1 MNPFPIRLVI
11 LMALAAPGAL
21 RAQEHLAPDRL
32 VCNPVDSLLQVHP
45 MYSDSLCSS
54 FMICI
59 PREVAPHYHRYHT
72 EHVMVLEGTG
82 TMLLADSMFS
92 IAAGHSV
99 VIPKGTVHSVTTTSA
114 TPLRVISVQSPY
126 FDGSD
131 RVFVKP

>member
-1 MNPFPIRLVI
+1 MNMLVVRLVF

-32 VCNPVDSLLQVHP
+32 LCNPVDSLLQVHP

-59 PREVAPHYHRYHT
+59 PRGVAGHYHRYHT
-72 EHVMVLEGTG
+72 EHVTVLEGTG
-82 TMLLADSMFS
+82 IMLLADSVFS

-99 VIPKGTVHSVTTTSA
+99 VIPKGAVHSVTTTSA

-131 RVFVKP
+131 RVFIEP